1 MTPDKRVNPCRG
13 VMSRQRFLKINDLL
27 EFTASILTA
36 LIPIAISTRVRLLKR
51 SKELEKQSGP
61 GQGLWFTRNAFA
73 KAFALGGCAICSVV
87 HAAERKGIH
96 SFLHEGM
103 MFPSV
108 RKKFLDGGGFC
119 LHHFWMAKAIEEY
132 AWQTGGFGIAIL
144 CSDLASL
151 AGSGLVNANRSE
163 PNPRSSLL
171 RRRQKPP
178 FVPGHD
184 CLFCQDNRDKEQF
197 LAQVLEELVDEEE
210 FHKPLAEHGLCI
222 RHGEV
227 ALQIW
232 QDSRKRNELF
242 SQLKEKLSDLA
253 ADLREFIRK
262 RDYQHHNEL
271 PGREQDSVLRAMQ
284 FFVGPNPCGSRTG
297 KETS

>member
-1 MTPDKRVNPCRG
+1 
-13 VMSRQRFLKINDLL
+13 
-27 EFTASILTA
+27 
-36 LIPIAISTRVRLLKR
+36 LKR
-51 SKELEKQSGP
+51 SKSEELEKQSGP
-61 GQGLWFTRNAFA
+61 GQGLWFTRSTFA
-73 KAFALGGCAICSVV
+73 KAFALGGCSICNAV

-151 AGSGLVNANRSE
+151 AGSGLANANGSE

-178 FVPGHD
+178 FEPGHD
-184 CLFCQDNRDKEQF
+184 CMFCQDNRDKEQF

-222 RHGEV
+222 RHGELS
-227 ALQIW
+227 LQTW
-232 QDSRKRNELF
+232 KDSRKRNDLF
-242 SQLKEKLSDLA
+242 AQLQAQLSDLA

-262 RDYQHHNEL
+262 RDYQYRDEL
-271 PGREQDSVLRAMQ
+271 PGREQDSVQRAMQ
-284 FFVGPNPCGSRTG
+284 FFVGPNPRGSRTG

>member
-1 MTPDKRVNPCRG
+1 
-13 VMSRQRFLKINDLL
+13 MSRQRFLKISDLL

-73 KAFALGGCAICSVV
+73 KAFALGGCAICSAV

-119 LHHFWMAKAIEEY
+119 LHHFWMAKTIEEY

-151 AGSGLVNANRSE
+151 AGSGLANANESE

-184 CLFCQDNRDKEQF
+184 CMFCQDNRDKEQF

-210 FHKPLAEHGLCI
+210 FHKPLAKNGLCI
-222 RHGEV
+222 RHGELS
-227 ALQIW
+227 LQTW
-232 QDSRKRNELF
+232 KDARKREELF
-242 SQLKEKLSDLA
+242 SQLQVQLSDLA
-253 ADLREFIRK
+253 DDLREFIRK
-262 RDYQHHNEL
+262 RDYQYRDEL